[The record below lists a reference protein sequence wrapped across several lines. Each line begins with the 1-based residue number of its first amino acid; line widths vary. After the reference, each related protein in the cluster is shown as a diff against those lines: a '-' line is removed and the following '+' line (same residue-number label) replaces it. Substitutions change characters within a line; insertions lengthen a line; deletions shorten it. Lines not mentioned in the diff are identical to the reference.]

1 MVLQARVVSEIIS
14 PIITARPLIVE
25 CSAAAG
31 LGMTSPS
38 GTAPTRP
45 ARLLVMHPILG
56 HAGRHVAGN
65 NSHIGVLIIVN
76 WTLLLSEHDTRPN

>member
-38 GTAPTRP
+38 GTAPARP
-45 ARLLVMHPILG
+45 ARLLAMHPILG
-56 HAGRHVAGN
+56 HAGRHVASN
-65 NSHIGVLIIVN
+65 NNHIGVLIIVN